1 MGVRWL
7 ATSARSSRR
16 GRVGP
21 MTELLDLDLPNGR
34 LRVERSGPADAPAVV
49 CVHGL
54 TANLRSFDALRE
66 PLLAAGRQMV
76 AIDLRGRG
84 RSADTGPGTYGLD
97 RHADDVVGVADALGL
112 DTFAYVGWSMGALTG
127 LEVVARAGARI
138 PRLALLD
145 AVGGMDDAAIAAV
158 RAGTA
163 RLDAVVPTPEP
174 YLDAL
179 KASGVFDPWDPF
191 WDVYFTY
198 ELAPVDGGLSPS
210 TSRSAVLED
219 LDVAGRDFTP
229 LWADLTMPTL
239 LVWASQDL
247 GGGLIVPQDVRDEF
261 LARVPTATLHAVD
274 RNHYGIM
281 VAPGVPEAIT
291 AHVTDAEHRPG

>member
-1 MGVRWL
+1 
-7 ATSARSSRR
+7 
-16 GRVGP
+16 
-21 MTELLDLDLPNGR
+21 MTDLLDLDLPSGR
-34 LRVERSGPADAPAVV
+34 VRVERSGPADAPAVI

-54 TANLRSFDALRE
+54 TANLRSWDRLRE
-66 PLLAAGRQMV
+66 PLLAAGRQML

-84 RSADTGPGTYGLD
+84 RSEDTGPGTYGLD
-97 RHADDVVGVADALGL
+97 GHADDVVAVADALEHE
-112 DTFAYVGWSMGALTG
+112 TFAYVGWSMGALTG
-127 LEVVARAGARI
+127 LEVVARAGDRI
-138 PRLALLD
+138 PAVALLD
-145 AVGGMDDAAIAAV
+145 AVGGMDDAAIEAV

-191 WDVYFTY
+191 WDAYFTY

-210 TSRSAVLED
+210 TSRPAVLED
-219 LDVAGRDFTP
+219 LEVAGRDFTP
-229 LWADLTMPTL
+229 LWANLTMPTL

-247 GGGLIVPQDVRDEF
+247 GGGLIVPVEVRDDF
-261 LARVPTATLHAVD
+261 LARVPTATLHTVE

-281 VAPGVPEAIT
+281 IAEGVPEAIV
-291 AHVTDAEHRPG
+291 AHVVGQEPRSG